1 MNDPLKKQYYSFK
14 KKYRKIRRKSFE
26 AIGVDKYSRPSLNN
40 IDKKLDKYL
49 NYRDGFFIE
58 VGANDGFNQ
67 SNTYYL
73 EKFQGWRGIL
83 IEGIPELY
91 QKCVRERPKS
101 KVFNC
106 ALVSSDCQEPFVT
119 MRYGNLMSLVK
130 GALKNEEVENNHLE
144 RAYKIQKTENITSY
158 EIQVEA
164 KTLTS
169 ILDECKVEKID
180 FFSLDVEG
188 FELNVLKGLD
198 FNKYRPKYMLIEARF
213 REEIEEYISDLYS
226 QVDQLSHHDFLYK
239 CKESI

>member
-1 MNDPLKKQYYSFK
+1 MNEAIKKQYYSLK
-14 KKYRKIRRKSFE
+14 KRYKIIRRKSFE
-26 AIGVDKYSRPSLNN
+26 AIGIDKYSRPSLNN

-106 ALVSSDCQEPFVT
+106 AVVSSDFQQSYVT
-119 MRYGNLMSLVK
+119 MRYSNLMSLVK
-130 GALKNEEVENNHLE
+130 GALKNEEQEENHIQRGCE
-144 RAYKIQKTENITSY
+144 IQKTENITSY

-180 FFSLDVEG
+180 FF
-188 FELNVLKGLD
+188 F
-198 FNKYRPKYMLIEARF
+198 F
-213 REEIEEYISDLYS
+213 RCRRL
-226 QVDQLSHHDFLYK
+226 
-239 CKESI
+239 